1 MNSFAFIDFA
11 GNERTS
17 NEFIRV
23 LASRMKAH
31 GMELPRNINIREAM
45 SMLTVNV
52 GSNPSPAEVCVNR
65 FLFI

>member
-11 GNERTS
+11 GNERTRDK
-17 NEFIRV
+17 FITV
-23 LASRMKAH
+23 LGSRMKAH

-52 GSNPSPAEVCVNR
+52 GSNANPAEVRAHEC
-65 FLFI
+65 LLI